1 MTKHQTFQMFSSIL
15 ILALKSSTSTAATT
29 ELCTKAKIQS
39 IEEKYAACTSK
50 IHDNLMSR
58 DDGDNLKLNEVCQ
71 MINET
76 VLGCVQVYAQCQ
88 MNDTSRQVYDHQLE
102 AFSEMF
108 APDDP
113 MGKLAKECQM
123 NKDPISNVSKER
135 NGDVEIRINFK
146 CDQETALKMMEK

>member
-1 MTKHQTFQMFSSIL
+1 MFSCIL
-15 ILALKSSTSTAATT
+15 ILTLKSSTSAAATT

-39 IEEKYAACTSK
+39 IEEKYAVCTSK
-50 IHDNLMSR
+50 IHANLMSR
-58 DDGDNLKLNEVCQ
+58 DDGNTLNLNEVCQ

-88 MNDTSRQVYDHQLE
+88 MNDTSKQVYEHQLE

>member
-135 NGDVEIRINFK
+135 NVDLETRIK
-146 CDQETALKMMEK
+146 CDQETMLKMTEK